1 MGIDFMDIVFRCERV
16 FQIKLDR
23 QAFPQNLI
31 DWNTNHPERLQNDLQ
46 VRDLVVWIES
56 TLEIQNPEFDGDV
69 FEEVKSQI
77 VESLQVE
84 RSEVTLD
91 AWMCKDLTM
100 S

>member
-1 MGIDFMDIVFRCERV
+1 M
-16 FQIKLDR
+16 
-23 QAFPQNLI
+23 
-31 DWNTNHPERLQNDLQ
+31 
-46 VRDLVVWIES
+46 VWIES
-56 TLEIQNPEFDGDV
+56 TLETQNPTFDGNV

-91 AWMCKDLTM
+91 AWMVKDLTM